1 MASIIRSVSLTP
13 KTAQIASKM
22 GNFSAFVRECLERY
36 DAARGGGDHTN
47 PPGSR
52 LDGLCNAMHK
62 LGPCVICYP
71 LGGPDGVDWLT
82 FAGAQRGAH
91 PGAGSMDPLGTTAGA
106 STAYDAEWLLSRCA
120 EKAQIEGDRWEFI
133 TESVAYR
140 PPKPEKP
147 QVGLARSWFRKWF

>member
-47 PPGSR
+47 PPEAR
-52 LDGLCNAMHK
+52 LDGLCNAMHNR
-62 LGPCVICYP
+62 GPCVICYP
-71 LGGPDGVDWLT
+71 LGGPDGDDWLA
-82 FAGAQRGAH
+82 FAGAQR
-91 PGAGSMDPLGTTAGA
+91 AGHHETAF
-106 STAYDAEWLLSRCA
+106 DAEWLLARCA
-120 EKAQIEGDRWEFI
+120 ERAQAEGDRWEFI

-140 PPKPEKP
+140 PPQPEAP
-147 QVGLARSWFRKWF
+147 QVGRARQWLRKWF